1 MLQGQAGITKKNWLS
16 RDELNTSGVIVLDK
30 GHIQAVEEEETAHK
44 TAHKTKL
51 QKSLQIK
58 DLAFIH
64 PTYTT
69 YLTWV

>member
-1 MLQGQAGITKKNWLS
+1 MLQGQAGISKKNWLS
-16 RDELNTSGVIVLDK
+16 RDERNTSGVIVLDK
-30 GHIQAVEEEETAHK
+30 GHIQAVEEEK
-44 TAHKTKL
+44 TAPKTKL

-64 PTYTT
+64 STYTT